1 MSTRVIL
8 TTLNYDIPKG
18 YLTMT
23 NKRGKLNQHDKGEL
37 RIAVGMKGKTIFI
50 DFGKEVAW
58 LGLDKD
64 TALAFAD
71 RLISWA
77 QKI

>member
-1 MSTRVIL
+1 MSKLGATK
-8 TTLNYDIPKG
+8 NFP
-18 YLTMT
+18 
-23 NKRGKLNQHDKGEL
+23 RGKFSSDDEGEL
-37 RIAVGMKGKTIFI
+37 RIAVGMKDKTIVI

-64 TALAFAD
+64 TALALAD
-71 RLISWA
+71 ALVSWA

>member
-1 MSTRVIL
+1 MSK
-8 TTLNYDIPKG
+8 PKLG
-18 YLTMT
+18 AT
-23 NKRGKLNQHDKGEL
+23 NSFPRGKLNQHDEGGL
-37 RIAVGMKGKTIFI
+37 RIAVGMKDKTIVI

-64 TALAFAD
+64 TALALAD
-71 RLISWA
+71 SLINWA